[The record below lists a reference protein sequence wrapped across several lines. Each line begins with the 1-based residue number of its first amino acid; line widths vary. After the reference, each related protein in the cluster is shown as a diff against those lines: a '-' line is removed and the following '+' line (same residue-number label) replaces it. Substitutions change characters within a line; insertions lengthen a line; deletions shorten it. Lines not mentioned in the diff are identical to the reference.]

1 MNRATITQPIPLQ
14 KASDGAWRISGT
26 RIPVDTIIKAY
37 LNGENA
43 EEIAESFDTVRLA
56 DIYAILSYY
65 LERPSE
71 MTAYLQRRDDEAA
84 QIRQRI
90 ETQHPPHNIRQRL
103 LTRRRTQLER
113 QYA

>member
-1 MNRATITQPIPLQ
+1 MNTATMTQSIPLQ
-14 KASDGAWRISGT
+14 KGANGTWHVSGT
-26 RIPVDTIIKAY
+26 RVPVDTVIKSY

-43 EEIAESFDTVRLA
+43 EEIAENFDTVRLA

-71 MTAYLQRRDDEAA
+71 MTAYLQHRDQEAT

-103 LTRRRTQLER
+103 LARRRTQLEQ

>member
-1 MNRATITQPIPLQ
+1 MSTATITQSIPLQ
-14 KASDGAWRISGT
+14 KHADGAWRISNT
-26 RIPVDTIIKAY
+26 RVPVDTVIKAY

-43 EEIAESFDTVRLA
+43 EEIAENFDTIRLA

-71 MTAYLQRRDDEAA
+71 MGVYLQRRDEEAA

-90 ETQHPPHNIRQRL
+90 EKEFPPDGLRQRL
-103 LTRRRTQLER
+103 LARRRNLLEQ

>member
-1 MNRATITQPIPLQ
+1 MSTTTITQPIPLQ
-14 KASDGAWRISGT
+14 KNADGTWHISGT
-26 RIPVDTIIKAY
+26 RIPIDTIIKAY

-71 MTAYLQRRDDEAA
+71 MTVYLQHRDDEAA

-90 ETQHPPHNIRQRL
+90 ETQYPPDNIRQRL
-103 LTRRRTQLER
+103 LARRRTQLER